1 MTDHRPISVVTAT
14 PPGFNPGM
22 LVSQIVARWF
32 LSRHGLD
39 AGATFF
45 RLLPIADR
53 LAHLAPGDRIARLER
68 LNDGIDYAFLQH
80 ADQLIDTTPLY
91 WGDLLHMRQYLSSLR
106 GLIRLSRS
114 TPEDLLLLRSS
125 PEAVVGR
132 TVSFGT
138 TFLYHTASDLATDE
152 YGPCFSRFMRHARL
166 IMPRDMVSLAQ
177 LAALIPHSPTL
188 PGLDVTQLLCGAAN
202 WRDIFC
208 EGSAASPA
216 EPDVVLC
223 HFARGQHDV
232 ADLVHAAKLFAT
244 EFGMPV
250 RWLPWGDELSFPH
263 LNRYEERLGIDTAAT
278 GNPPRLSAILEVVA
292 AATCV
297 LTDTYHVAVIAWSLG
312 TPALL
317 LRGDHWPNDFNA
329 RVDKRYI
336 FFLQHGLQDYFLATS
351 RDREAVGNF
360 IRNAV
365 ALVADGRALDWY
377 TSTVRQRATECE
389 RQLVV
394 ALRGEA
400 GLG

>member
-1 MTDHRPISVVTAT
+1 
-14 PPGFNPGM
+14 M

-32 LSRHGLD
+32 LSRHRLD

-53 LAHLAPGDRIARLER
+53 LARLPPGDRTARLER
-68 LNDGIDYAFLQH
+68 LSDGIDYAFLQH

-91 WGDLLHMRQYLSSLR
+91 WGDLLQMRQYLSSLR
-106 GLIRLSRS
+106 GRMRLSRS

-125 PEAVVGR
+125 PEDVVR
-132 TVSFGT
+132 RAVSFGT
-138 TFLYHTASDLATDE
+138 TFLYHSADDLTADDF
-152 YGPCFSRFMRHARL
+152 GPCFSHFMRHARL
-166 IMPRDMVSLAQ
+166 VMPRDMVSLAQ

-208 EGSAASPA
+208 EGSAAAPA

-223 HFARGQHDV
+223 HFARGHHDV
-232 ADLVHAAKLFAT
+232 ADLEHAAKLFAT

-278 GNPPRLSAILEVVA
+278 GNPPRLSAILEAVA
-292 AATCV
+292 SATCV

-360 IRNAV
+360 IRKAV

-377 TSTVRQRATECE
+377 TSTVRQRAAECE

>member
-1 MTDHRPISVVTAT
+1 MAISVVTAT

-22 LVSQIVARWF
+22 LVSQLVAKWF
-32 LSRHGLD
+32 LSRHRLL
-39 AGATFF
+39 ASATFF
-45 RLLPIADR
+45 RLLRIEDR
-53 LAHLAPGDRIARLER
+53 LAHVPPNDRIARLRR
-68 LNDGIDYAFLQH
+68 LNDGIDYAFLQD
-80 ADQLIDTTPLY
+80 ADQFIGTTPLY
-91 WGDLLHMRQYLSSLR
+91 WGDLLHMRQYLSSIRRLM
-106 GLIRLSRS
+106 RLSRS
-114 TPEDLLLLRSS
+114 PPEDLLLLRSS
-125 PEAVVGR
+125 PEAVVAR
-132 TVSFGT
+132 AVSFGT

-177 LAALIPHSPTL
+177 LAALIPHRETV

-208 EGSAASPA
+208 DGSVASSA
-216 EPDVVLC
+216 EPDLLLC

-232 ADLVHAAKLFAT
+232 ADLVHAAHLFAT

-263 LNRYEERLGIDTAAT
+263 LNRYEGRLGIDTVAI
-278 GNPPRLSAILEVVA
+278 GNPPRLSEILETVA

-336 FFLQHGLQDYFLATS
+336 FFLQHGLQDYFLETS

-360 IRNAV
+360 IRKAV
-365 ALVADGRALDWY
+365 ALVEDNSGLSWY
-377 TSTVRQRATECE
+377 TSTVRQRAEECE

-400 GLG
+400 GLE